1 LKKNNTKSVQQQEN
15 WCTQENIEGVYK
27 KLLDEYVEYFVRKN
41 KSFTEAEWDKILE
54 VVILGL
60 YTLQPPRRILDYT
73 AMYIV
78 KKMPKEI
85 DQSINY
91 YDQSILLE
99 QIRTTFEKAV
109 VKRLMC
115 DVPFGVLLSGGLD
128 SSIIASITS
137 RIYNQYV
144 KQDKFDLVG
153 LKHSRG
159 EVNVQILSKNQVIH
173 INENHSIFYWRK
185 LLEEAE
191 NIVLVDSAMANLVE
205 QFNLSNKKI
214 IIRKPGQPIPTIK
227 NKWEIK

>member
-1 LKKNNTKSVQQQEN
+1 MKTIGILQPGRLGDLIICLPIANYYNSKGYYVHWPIFKQFVEMFKEAAPHINFIPVTDNVWNCIPESINALNKVKVKKIIDIAATFPGSK
-15 WCTQENIEGVYK
+15 CT
-27 KLLDEYVEYFVRKN
+27 DEYVK
-41 KSFTEAEWDKILE
+41 
-54 VVILGL
+54 LG
-60 YTLQPPRRILDYT
+60 DGFG
-73 AMYIV
+73 
-78 KKMPKEI
+78 
-85 DQSINY
+85 N
-91 YDQSILLE
+91 
-99 QIRTTFEKAV
+99 EKFDEF
-109 VKRLMC
+109 KYRLAK
-115 DVPFGVLLSGGLD
+115 VPFENKWELIYNRNFVKEQE
-128 SSIIASITS
+128 
-137 RIYNQYV
+137 IYNQYV

-205 QFNLSNKKI
+205 QLNLSNKKI

>member
-1 LKKNNTKSVQQQEN
+1 MKTIGILQPGRLGDLIICLPIANYYNSKGYYVHWPIFKQFVEMFKEAAPHINFIPVTDNVWNCVSESINALNEVKVKKIIDIAATFPGSK
-15 WCTQENIEGVYK
+15 CT
-27 KLLDEYVEYFVRKN
+27 DEYVK
-41 KSFTEAEWDKILE
+41 
-54 VVILGL
+54 LG
-60 YTLQPPRRILDYT
+60 DGFG
-73 AMYIV
+73 
-78 KKMPKEI
+78 
-85 DQSINY
+85 N
-91 YDQSILLE
+91 
-99 QIRTTFEKAV
+99 EKFDEF
-109 VKRLMC
+109 KYRLAK
-115 DVPFGVLLSGGLD
+115 VPFENKWELIYNRNFVKEQE
-128 SSIIASITS
+128 
-137 RIYNQYV
+137 IYNQYV

-205 QFNLSNKKI
+205 QLNLSNKKI

>member
-1 LKKNNTKSVQQQEN
+1 MKTIGILQPGRLGDLIICLPIANYYNSKGYYVHWPIFKQFVEMFKEAAPHINFIPVTDNVWNCISESINALNEVKVKKIIDIAATFPGSK
-15 WCTQENIEGVYK
+15 CT
-27 KLLDEYVEYFVRKN
+27 DEYVK
-41 KSFTEAEWDKILE
+41 
-54 VVILGL
+54 LG
-60 YTLQPPRRILDYT
+60 DGFG
-73 AMYIV
+73 
-78 KKMPKEI
+78 
-85 DQSINY
+85 N
-91 YDQSILLE
+91 
-99 QIRTTFEKAV
+99 EKFDEF
-109 VKRLMC
+109 KYRLAK
-115 DVPFGVLLSGGLD
+115 VPFENKWELIYNRNFVKEQE
-128 SSIIASITS
+128 
-137 RIYNQYV
+137 IYNQYV

-205 QFNLSNKKI
+205 QLNLSNKKI